1 MSQTAKTVLALVA
14 ILIGLVLVY
23 KVVTMVVST
32 LLALLIPIAIL
43 GGVGY
48 VVYALVWKNN
58 SLTGGRRF
66 LP

>member
-1 MSQTAKTVLALVA
+1 MSQTAKTVLAFVA

-23 KVVTMVVST
+23 KVVTTIVST
-32 LLALLIPIAIL
+32 ILALLIPIAIL

>member
-1 MSQTAKTVLALVA
+1 MSQTAKTVLAFVA

-23 KVVTMVVST
+23 KVVTTIVAGI
-32 LLALLIPIAIL
+32 LALLIPVAIL
-43 GGVGY
+43 AGIGY